1 MSTTAIET
9 VVNNPYEAALE
20 NFDLAA
26 NALELDQNIR
36 AMIKYPE
43 RILSVS
49 VPVRMDGGNIVR
61 FEGYRVQ
68 HSTMRGP
75 SKGGIRFHPNVTLD
89 EVKALATW
97 MTWKC
102 AVVNIPF
109 GGAKGGVT
117 CNPKRMSMGE
127 LERLTRRYASA
138 LMPIIGPERDIPA
151 PDVYTTPQIM
161 AWIMDTF
168 SMNKGYP
175 VMGVVTGKPISLGGS
190 LGRNEATGRGC
201 YYTVLSSCRHLGIP
215 VKSARVVVQ
224 GFGNA
229 GSVAANL
236 LHGAEAPVIAASD
249 STAAIYNR
257 HGLDIPKLILYKQQT
272 GSLRGFPE
280 AETIS
285 PEELLTL
292 DCEILVPAA
301 LENAITVEN
310 APAVRARI
318 VAEAA
323 NGPVTPEADRILD
336 QKGVFLIPDILC
348 NAGGV
353 TVSYF
358 EWVQDENHLFW
369 DEQDVNSRLEKV
381 MTRAFHDV
389 LKIHVERNVSMR
401 LAANMLGVSRVAEA
415 NRIRGLYP

>member
-1 MSTTAIET
+1 MLATAVT
-9 VVNNPYEAALE
+9 QKNAYEVALE

-26 NALELDQNIR
+26 DALGLEDGLR

-43 RILSVS
+43 RVLAVS
-49 VPVRMDGGNIVR
+49 VPVRLDSGKIVR

-68 HSTMRGP
+68 HSTTRGP
-75 SKGGIRFHPNVTLD
+75 AKGGIRFHPNVSAD

-109 GGAKGGVT
+109 GGGKGGVT
-117 CNPKRMSMGE
+117 CNPKAMSLGE
-127 LERLTRRYASA
+127 LERMSRRYASA
-138 LMPIIGPERDIPA
+138 ILPLIGPEKDIPA

-161 AWIMDTF
+161 AWIMDTY

-175 VMGVVTGKPISLGGS
+175 VHGVVTGKPVSLGGS
-190 LGRNEATGRGC
+190 LGRNEATGRGVF
-201 YYTVLSSCRHLGIP
+201 YTTLSSAQHLHIP
-215 VKSARVVVQ
+215 LNDARVVVQ

-229 GSVAANL
+229 GSIAANL
-236 LHGAEAPVIAASD
+236 FHQAGAKVIAVSD
-249 STAAIYNR
+249 TRGSICNGK
-257 HGLDIPKLILYKQQT
+257 GLDIPAVMAFKART
-272 GSLRGFPE
+272 GSVAGF
-280 AETIS
+280 AGADKIT
-285 PEELLTL
+285 PEELLAL
-292 DCEILVPAA
+292 ECEILIPAA
-301 LENAITVEN
+301 LESSIAAEN
-310 APAVRARI
+310 APSVHARI

-336 QKGVFLIPDILC
+336 EKGVFLIPDILC

-369 DEQDVNSRLEKV
+369 DEQDVNRQLEKV
-381 MTRAFHDV
+381 MTRAFGDV
-389 LKIHVERNVSMR
+389 LKIHLDRRASMR

-415 NRIRGLYP
+415 ARLRGLYP